1 MATTNTATTN
11 IKIQKTVTATA
22 VAIARGA
29 RLLLNTNGLVSVAG
43 LGICGDY
50 VALQDIAASGTGL
63 AAPIGS
69 GGSVP
74 VLASENCTVGA
85 AAYSA
90 ASGKTSKTS
99 TNAVLI
105 GKWLQAP
112 SADTLGVVELGYVA

>member
-1 MATTNTATTN
+1 MATSNPATTN
-11 IKIQKTVTATA
+11 IATQKTVTATA
-22 VAIARGA
+22 VAIVRGA

-43 LGICGDY
+43 LTICGDY

-63 AAPIGS
+63 AAPIGG

-74 VLASENCTVGA
+74 MLASENCTVGA

-99 TNAVLI
+99 TNAVLV

-112 SADTLGVVELGYVA
+112 STDTLGVVELGYVA

>member
-1 MATTNTATTN
+1 MATTNPATTN
-11 IKIQKTVTATA
+11 IKTQKTVTATA
-22 VAIARGA
+22 VAISRGA

-43 LGICGDY
+43 ITIVGDY
-50 VALQDIAASGTGL
+50 VALQDIAASGVGL
-63 AAPIGS
+63 AAPIGA

-74 VLASENCTVGA
+74 MLASENCTVGA

-99 TNAVLI
+99 TNAVIL

-112 SADTLGVVELGYVA
+112 STDTLGVVELGYVA